1 MLDLTMEQITKANN
15 FAIARDL
22 NQEDVVEALRIV
34 LGTGEALGIPSD
46 KTEELFYL
54 VGRFYD

>member
-15 FAIARDL
+15 FAVTRGL

-34 LGTGEALGIPSD
+34 LGTGKALGIPAD
-46 KTEELFYL
+46 KTEELLYL